1 MEYLVILHGEVYRD
15 EAFVV
20 PPNCKLKF
28 TASANTTNIVGSNI
42 SYYDIF
48 SIPNSDE
55 YITGNICEDILLNG
69 PTSQDW
75 VYPGLCG
82 VIPKNLVNKTELT
95 YYANGQEQLIPAF
108 QKSILKFDYWYNDD
122 FKPKKRKLSDVI
134 TELIKLNPSIVLH
147 LLNCRNINA
156 PSYFGDCLGYLP
168 VTIKGN
174 TFLTSN
180 KCTINGVTKLGN
192 LQGDTIG
199 GEGEESL
206 IMIYELTPTQK
217 NEIIKDIYDEENA
230 IKNFALM
237 FRIGEKRKIY
247 IYCDSDDVCGLT
259 KYVSRF
265 NNASE
270 VKYIFYNEEFQTII
284 QPLISSLLEADSL
297 DKLLTQLS
305 ENVEMVLLFHP
316 KPGENCETYKCTIE
330 EFRKR
335 VVSSNLG
342 LTNIEEEL
350 KKSVIQLKSINVYKL
365 EIPHALKQKL
375 LKNEIWK
382 TLIEK
387 LSIEDTAEPY
397 PSTRSVDPSTPNAV
411 RAQTSF
417 ASVDPFGA
425 KRQIPFVPNKSSII
439 KLTGLQPCLIILLNI
454 FINNRKEYEEN
465 VNPRI
470 KDLDDTNDL
479 KPTLE
484 ILAQSSKVKFGGFV
498 SKPRRRYARSRKKPK
513 TTAARIAVKHHKD
526 PKE

>member
-28 TASANTTNIVGSNI
+28 TASANTTNLVGSNI
-42 SYYDIF
+42 SYSDIF
-48 SIPNSDE
+48 SIQNSDE
-55 YITGNICEDILLNG
+55 YITGNICEDILLSG

-82 VIPKNLVNKTELT
+82 VIPKNQVNKMELT
-95 YYANGQEQLIPAF
+95 YYANGSQQLRTAF
-108 QKSILKFDYWYNDD
+108 QRSILKFDYWYDD
-122 FKPKKRKLSDVI
+122 KFEPKKRKLSDVI

-180 KCTINGVTKLGN
+180 KCTINDVPKLGN

-206 IMIYELTPTQK
+206 IMIYELTPIQK
-217 NEIIKDIYDEENA
+217 NEIIKDIYDEENK

-237 FRIGEKRKIY
+237 FRIGAKRQIY
-247 IYCDSDDVCGLT
+247 IYCDSDDVCELT

-270 VKYIFYNEEFQTII
+270 VEFIFDNEQFQTII
-284 QPLISSLLEADSL
+284 QPLISSLVEADSL

-305 ENVEMVLLFHP
+305 ENVEIVLLFHP
-316 KPGENCETYKCTIE
+316 KPGENCKTYECTIE

-350 KKSVIQLKSINVYKL
+350 KKSVIQLKSINVYELK
-365 EIPHALKQKL
+365 IPDALKQKL

-387 LSIEDTAEPY
+387 LS
-397 PSTRSVDPSTPNAV
+397 
-411 RAQTSF
+411 
-417 ASVDPFGA
+417 
-425 KRQIPFVPNKSSII
+425 IPFVPNKSSII

-479 KPTLE
+479 KPALE
-484 ILAQSSKVKFGGFV
+484 ILAQSATAKFGGFV
-498 SKPRRRYARSRKKPK
+498 RKSRRRYARSLKKPK

>member
-28 TASANTTNIVGSNI
+28 TASANTTNLVGSNI
-42 SYYDIF
+42 SYSDIF
-48 SIPNSDE
+48 SIQNSDE
-55 YITGNICEDILLNG
+55 YITGNICEDILLSG

-82 VIPKNLVNKTELT
+82 VIPKNQVNKMELT
-95 YYANGQEQLIPAF
+95 YYANGSQQLRTAF
-108 QKSILKFDYWYNDD
+108 QRSILKFDYWYDD
-122 FKPKKRKLSDVI
+122 KFEPKKRKLSDVI

-180 KCTINGVTKLGN
+180 KCTINDVPKLGN

-217 NEIIKDIYDEENA
+217 NEIIQDIY
-230 IKNFALM
+230 
-237 FRIGEKRKIY
+237 
-247 IYCDSDDVCGLT
+247 
-259 KYVSRF
+259 
-265 NNASE
+265 
-270 VKYIFYNEEFQTII
+270 
-284 QPLISSLLEADSL
+284 
-297 DKLLTQLS
+297 
-305 ENVEMVLLFHP
+305 
-316 KPGENCETYKCTIE
+316 
-330 EFRKR
+330 
-335 VVSSNLG
+335 
-342 LTNIEEEL
+342 EL
-350 KKSVIQLKSINVYKL
+350 K
-365 EIPHALKQKL
+365 IPDALKQKL

-382 TLIEK
+382 TLIDK
-387 LSIEDTAEPY
+387 LSI
-397 PSTRSVDPSTPNAV
+397 
-411 RAQTSF
+411 RA
-417 ASVDPFGA
+417 
-425 KRQIPFVPNKSSII
+425 SII

-454 FINNRKEYEEN
+454 FINNGEEYKKN

-479 KPTLE
+479 KPALE
-484 ILAQSSKVKFGGFV
+484 ILAQSATAKFGGFV
-498 SKPRRRYARSRKKPK
+498 RKSRRRYARSLKKPK